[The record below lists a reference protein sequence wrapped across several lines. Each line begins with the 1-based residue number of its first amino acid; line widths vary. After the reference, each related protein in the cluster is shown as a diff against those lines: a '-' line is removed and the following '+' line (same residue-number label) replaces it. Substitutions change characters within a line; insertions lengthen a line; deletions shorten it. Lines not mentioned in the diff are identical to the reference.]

1 MAEFVNVVCKSG
13 SKSQQYD
20 KFPLYIRSTATR
32 LMKNPSTAPQSDP
45 MLGAE
50 ISDYVAHLQLHMAL
64 QSRNLMPN
72 VMEADG
78 SLHALLRDSQA
89 HCEKL
94 SSRQGF

>member
-1 MAEFVNVVCKSG
+1 MLVNPNNVINFRYV
-13 SKSQQYD
+13 YRP
-20 KFPLYIRSTATR
+20 PLG
-32 LMKNPSTAPQSDP
+32 LMKNSSTAPPADP
-45 MLGAE
+45 ALGAE

-72 VMEADG
+72 VMDAEG

-89 HCEKL
+89 QCEKL

>member
-1 MAEFVNVVCKSG
+1 
-13 SKSQQYD
+13 
-20 KFPLYIRSTATR
+20 
-32 LMKNPSTAPQSDP
+32 MKTLRTAPPADP

-72 VMEADG
+72 VLEDEG
-78 SLHALLRDSQA
+78 NLQELLRDSQA
-89 HCEKL
+89 QCEKL